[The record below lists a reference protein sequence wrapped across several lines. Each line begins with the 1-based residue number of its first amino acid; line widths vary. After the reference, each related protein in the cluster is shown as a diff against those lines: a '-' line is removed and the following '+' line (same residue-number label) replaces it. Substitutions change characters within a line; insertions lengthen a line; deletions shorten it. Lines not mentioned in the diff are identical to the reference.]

1 MRALLTASL
10 GVLLGLAGC
19 AVPPPSAYVKS
30 FAAQKPAA
38 QTAIGKNAVGEAC
51 TLEPIDS
58 GADIFCGTW
67 QQPSARVRAGEAVAA
82 GDLAR
87 IATASPWRA
96 GIDQR
101 YECQAPAATTIL
113 DGHPAELLQCTQRR
127 GGWPHVALV
136 ALVGGHVWY
145 ADGVLPAAPVMQ
157 RAIGVRAGLISA
169 DAAPPSSAADALLAT
184 RLAAQSVRSGDIGQ
198 FDTLMAAG
206 TRANLA
212 DNPAAAEAAFR
223 AALALQQKALG
234 RDNPNTATA
243 MMTLALQLSDEG
255 RYAEAASLFT
265 RAGRLAPSSADAL
278 APSRLLHYRALDA
291 LNQGHAEA
299 ALALLKQAEAGYA
312 ALLPPSALTAHRR
325 SAARLSGPGATLIPD
340 QDLLADPAGQAAL
353 LGLIETRR
361 NEALVLRELGRLDE
375 SRTMLA
381 SASDLAEANGL
392 ARPILAAR
400 LYRTSGV
407 TAAAAGDASL
417 ALADLAQS
425 TAAFGRALPDS
436 KPLADTY
443 LLRASELARAGRA
456 AEALP
461 LCRSAVAAL
470 IALKAGTTPTLM
482 EPCLAAYGT
491 AADATT
497 ETHAKQVLLA
507 EMFGAA
513 ELAQGGITSQQIAQ
527 ATARLQENARDPRV
541 AEAIRRREDASAK
554 LQSLYRARDELTA
567 AAQAGGNGA
576 GAGAGTSAMDAQIKE
591 AQSDLAD
598 ADAALQAASPNFG
611 QLAQQVVPA
620 AAVLAA
626 LHPHEALAAIML
638 GPHSGWVF
646 LLRDGQI
653 TVHKADLDLA
663 GATVLVK
670 KLRAGIEPTEALP
683 AFDVAAARA
692 LYDRTLGTVAPAL
705 DGVQALVV
713 APSGPLLA
721 FPFEVLLTGPAD
733 DAHLADA
740 PWLLRRFTITHV
752 PAPSNFVSLRKI
764 AGGSRA
770 TKPWFGFGDFIPIK
784 LAQAERSFPGA
795 TCAESAQLLAGLPQ
809 LPGARRELD
818 AARGL
823 LGAGPNDELL
833 GAAFTVPSVEAAKL
847 KNVRILHFA
856 AHALLPAEL
865 RCQSEPAIITSTPPG
880 AVDASGALLTASDVT
895 GLDLDAELVILSA
908 CNSGGPGGGVAGES
922 LSGLARAFFFAGARA
937 LLVTHWSVNDQIA
950 AYLVADSLRRLHE
963 TPAAGIAGALRD
975 AELGLLAQAG
985 HGLPAEVAHPF
996 FWAPFAVIGEGGAAA
1011 AGAKV
1016 AARVSPGARAGL

>member
-1 MRALLTASL
+1 MRARLLASL
-10 GVLLGLAGC
+10 GLALALAAC
-19 AVPPPSAYVKS
+19 ATPPPSAYVKS
-30 FAAQKPAA
+30 FTSQKPAA

-51 TLEPIDS
+51 TLEPIDA

-67 QQPSARVRAGEAVAA
+67 QQPSARVRAGEAVAP

-87 IATASPWRA
+87 IAAASPWRS

-101 YECQAPAATTIL
+101 YACQQPTATTIL

-136 ALVGGHVWY
+136 ALVGGRAWY

-157 RAIGVRAGLISA
+157 RAIGVRAGLIAA

-184 RLAAQSVRSGDIGQ
+184 RLAAQSVSSGDIGQ

-255 RYAEAASLFT
+255 RFAEAAALFA
-265 RAGRLAPSSADAL
+265 RAGQLAPHAADAI
-278 APSRLLHYRALDA
+278 APPRLLHYRALDA
-291 LNQGHAEA
+291 LNQGHSEE
-299 ALALLKQAEAGYA
+299 ALALLKEAEAGYA

-325 SAARLSGPGATLIPD
+325 GAARLAGGPGASLIPD

-361 NEALVLRELGRLDE
+361 NEALVLRDLGRLEE

-400 LYRTSGV
+400 LFRTSGV
-407 TAAAAGDASL
+407 TAAAAGNASL
-417 ALADLAQS
+417 ALFDLAQS

-443 LLRASELARAGRA
+443 LLRAGELARAGRE

-461 LCRSAVAAL
+461 LCRSAVTAL

-482 EPCLAAYGT
+482 EPCLAAYGA
-491 AADATT
+491 AADATK
-497 ETHAKQVLLA
+497 EAKAKQVLLA
-507 EMFGAA
+507 EMFAAA

-541 AEAIRRREDASAK
+541 AEAIRKREDASAK

-567 AAQAGGNGA
+567 AAQAGSTAAPA
-576 GAGAGTSAMDAQIKE
+576 GAATMDAEIKE

-620 AAVLAA
+620 EAVLAA
-626 LHPHEALAAIML
+626 LAPHEALAAIVL
-638 GPHSGWVF
+638 TSHSGWVF
-646 LLRDGQI
+646 LLRDGAI
-653 TVHKADLDLA
+653 TAHKADLDLA
-663 GATVLVK
+663 QAGALVK
-670 KLRAGIEPTEALP
+670 TLRAGIEPTEALP
-683 AFDVAAARA
+683 AFNIDAARA
-692 LYDRTLGTVAPAL
+692 LYDTTLGTVGPAL
-705 DGVQALVV
+705 EGVQALVV

-733 DAHLADA
+733 GAHLADA

-752 PAPSNFVSLRKI
+752 PAPSNFVSLRKV

-784 LAQAERSFPGA
+784 LAQAERSFPGS
-795 TCAESAQLLAGLPQ
+795 TCAESARLLAGLPQ
-809 LPGARRELD
+809 LPGARRELE

-823 LGAGPNDELL
+823 LGAGGGDELL

-847 KNVRILHFA
+847 KDVRILHFA

-865 RCQSEPAIITSTPPG
+865 RCQSEPAIVTSTPPG
-880 AVDASGALLTASDVT
+880 AADASGALLTASDVT

-950 AYLVADSLRRLHE
+950 AYLVADSLHRLHDH
-963 TPAAGIAGALRD
+963 PAAGIAAALRD
-975 AELGLLAQAG
+975 AELGLLAEAG
-985 HGLPAEVAHPF
+985 HGFPAEVAHPF
-996 FWAPFAVIGEGGAAA
+996 FWAPFAVIGEGRGQAP
-1011 AGAKV
+1011 AKV

>member
-1 MRALLTASL
+1 MRPT
-10 GVLLGLAGC
+10 
-19 AVPPPSAYVKS
+19 
-30 FAAQKPAA
+30 
-38 QTAIGKNAVGEAC
+38 EA
-51 TLEPIDS
+51 
-58 GADIFCGTW
+58 
-67 QQPSARVRAGEAVAA
+67 
-82 GDLAR
+82 
-87 IATASPWRA
+87 
-96 GIDQR
+96 
-101 YECQAPAATTIL
+101 
-113 DGHPAELLQCTQRR
+113 
-127 GGWPHVALV
+127 
-136 ALVGGHVWY
+136 
-145 ADGVLPAAPVMQ
+145 
-157 RAIGVRAGLISA
+157 
-169 DAAPPSSAADALLAT
+169 
-184 RLAAQSVRSGDIGQ
+184 
-198 FDTLMAAG
+198 
-206 TRANLA
+206 
-212 DNPAAAEAAFR
+212 
-223 AALALQQKALG
+223 
-234 RDNPNTATA
+234 
-243 MMTLALQLSDEG
+243 
-255 RYAEAASLFT
+255 
-265 RAGRLAPSSADAL
+265 
-278 APSRLLHYRALDA
+278 
-291 LNQGHAEA
+291 
-299 ALALLKQAEAGYA
+299 
-312 ALLPPSALTAHRR
+312 
-325 SAARLSGPGATLIPD
+325 
-340 QDLLADPAGQAAL
+340 
-353 LGLIETRR
+353 
-361 NEALVLRELGRLDE
+361 
-375 SRTMLA
+375 
-381 SASDLAEANGL
+381 
-392 ARPILAAR
+392 
-400 LYRTSGV
+400 
-407 TAAAAGDASL
+407 
-417 ALADLAQS
+417 
-425 TAAFGRALPDS
+425 
-436 KPLADTY
+436 
-443 LLRASELARAGRA
+443 
-456 AEALP
+456 
-461 LCRSAVAAL
+461 
-470 IALKAGTTPTLM
+470 
-482 EPCLAAYGT
+482 
-491 AADATT
+491 
-497 ETHAKQVLLA
+497 HAKQALLA

-567 AAQAGGNGA
+567 AAQAGGNGGGTA
-576 GAGAGTSAMDAQIKE
+576 AGTSAMDAQIKE

-683 AFDVAAARA
+683 AFDIAAARA
-692 LYDRTLGTVAPAL
+692 LYDKTLGTVAPAL

-770 TKPWFGFGDFIPIK
+770 TKPWFGFGDFIPLK

-795 TCAESAQLLAGLPQ
+795 TCAESARLLAGLPQ

-823 LGAGPNDELL
+823 LGAGANDELL

-865 RCQSEPAIITSTPPG
+865 RCQSEPAIVTSAPAG